1 MNPPFRSSVLARRT
15 LLGGAVAGAAAG
27 LIGTLPASRL
37 LAQDGAGAP
46 AGTSPEKGA
55 RLILLGT
62 KGGPR
67 VGGARSN
74 PANALVVD
82 GNLYIID
89 CGMGVTA
96 QAVKAGLDLSKLRDI
111 FISHMHSDHELEFGN
126 LVYNTWAAGQLRQ
139 PVNAYGPKG
148 LADMARDYWASNS
161 ADIHTRIADEGRV
174 DPATL
179 LKVHEFDAAT
189 GPVMDDGVVKVTA
202 FTTPH
207 PPLKDLAYRFETAY
221 GTIVISGDTAFN
233 PALAEF
239 ARDCDVL
246 VHETL
251 YVPGVDALVKRAHQ
265 GAEFR
270 NHLLSSHT
278 SAQDVGKIATMA
290 RAKKLVLTHFV
301 PGDMDWITDQMWH
314 DAAATNYSGEIV
326 VGHDLQSITL
336 G

>member
-1 MNPPFRSSVLARRT
+1 MTPLFRSPVIARRT
-15 LLGGAVAGAAAG
+15 LLGAAIAGTASAMVG
-27 LIGTLPASRL
+27 LPASRL
-37 LAQDGAGAP
+37 LAQDSAA
-46 AGTSPEKGA
+46 KGA

-67 VGGARSN
+67 VGGKRSN

-82 GNLYIID
+82 DRLYIID

-96 QAVKAGLDLSKLRDI
+96 QAVKAGLDLGKMRAI

-126 LVYNTWAAGQLRQ
+126 LLYNTWAAGQLRET
-139 PVNAYGPKG
+139 VNAYGPKG
-148 LADMARDYWASNS
+148 LAAMAKNYWATNT
-161 ADIHTRIADEGRV
+161 ADIHTRIADEGRA
-174 DPATL
+174 DPASL
-179 LKVHEFDAAT
+179 LEVHEFD
-189 GPVMDDGVVKVTA
+189 GQQGVIMDDGLVKVTA

-207 PPLKDLAYRFETAY
+207 PPLKDLAYRFDTPY
-221 GTIVISGDTAFN
+221 GSVVISGDTAFN

-239 ARDCDVL
+239 ARDCDLL

-278 SAQDVGKIATMA
+278 AAEDVGKIATMA

-301 PGDMDWITDQMWH
+301 PGDMDWITDAMWH
-314 DAAATNYSGEIV
+314 DAAAKNYSGEII
-326 VGHDLQSITL
+326 VGHDLQSISL